1 MNAVIIELD
10 AKALVDALNN
20 PLYSNSVISPLFE
33 DYKQLATQILY
44 VSIKH
49 SYREGNR
56 CVDRLA
62 GLGLSQS
69 MNYVIHYCLSVDL
82 VPLVEVDCQGMFF
95 NRICPDILY
104 SR

>member
-33 DYKQLATQILY
+33 DCKQLAAQIPR

-62 GLGLSQS
+62 SLGLSQS
-69 MNYVIHYCLSVDL
+69 MNYVIHYCLPVNL

-95 NRICPDILY
+95 NRSCPDILY